1 MYTVVL
7 PAALLDQH
15 SHQRHHLVKARCAG
29 GGHVAAAPSAQARQ
43 GDDVVVVRHDLGR
56 LAPAA
61 GHAADC
67 LEIELY
73 TGGDGLDEEEDES
86 KDSLKTKI
94 QT

>member
-1 MYTVVL
+1 MDTVVL

-43 GDDVVVVRHDLGR
+43 GDDVVIVVVVVRHDLGR
-56 LAPAA
+56 LAAAA

-67 LEIELY
+67 LEIELD

-86 KDSLKTKI
+86 KDFL
-94 QT
+94 